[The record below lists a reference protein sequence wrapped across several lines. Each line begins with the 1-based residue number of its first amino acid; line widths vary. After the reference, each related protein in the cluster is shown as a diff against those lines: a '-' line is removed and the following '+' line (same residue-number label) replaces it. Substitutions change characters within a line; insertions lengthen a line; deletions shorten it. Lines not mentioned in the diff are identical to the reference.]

1 MSHIKKLTAIQLA
14 QYEYDE
20 DTVRLQAMNTLL
32 STLTTFYINL
42 VSAKGKGNS
51 TSGTTT

>member
-1 MSHIKKLTAIQLA
+1 MSHIKKLTSVQLA

-20 DTVRLQAMNTLL
+20 DTVRLQAMNALL

-42 VSAKGKGNS
+42 VSAKGKGGG